1 MFCHG
6 SRDPRPEP
14 GIPLDKPE
22 ALPKKAA
29 APPDLS
35 IFFFAL
41 MLYTVIRKPER
52 AGMYLPDRRKGGV
65 FP

>member
-1 MFCHG
+1 M
-6 SRDPRPEP
+6 
-14 GIPLDKPE
+14 DKPE

-41 MLYTVIRKPER
+41 VLYTVTRKPER
-52 AGMYLPDRRKGGV
+52 AGMHLPDRRKGGV